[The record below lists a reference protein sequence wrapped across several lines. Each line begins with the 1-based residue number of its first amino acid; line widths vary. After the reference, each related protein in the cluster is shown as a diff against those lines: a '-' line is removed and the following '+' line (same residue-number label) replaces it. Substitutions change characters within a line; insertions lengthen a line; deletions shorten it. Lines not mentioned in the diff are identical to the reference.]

1 MGVMTVPDVR
11 SGQDRVLTVE
21 DMENMPDDEFRH
33 ELDDNEEPARHVIR
47 QSGIAI
53 FCHALDL
60 SQPPDALLA
69 QVRSLAQAIAS
80 AYLLQ
85 VAPGRP

>member
-1 MGVMTVPDVR
+1 MQTAPSDSAGAMTFMTMLGLREGHLVYAK
-11 SGQDRVLTVE
+11 G
-21 DMENMPDDEFRH
+21 
-33 ELDDNEEPARHVIR
+33 NEEPARHVIR

-60 SQPPDALLA
+60 SQPPDALHA

-80 AYLLQ
+80 AHLLQ